1 MLIIVNLI
9 IIIVRSMLTASAPT
23 SGRVTSGLSLAAA
36 GVINIIIV
44 VIIIIIA
51 RSMLTASATMS
62 GRDEE
67 LRAVSAWLLAAAV
80 IIIIII
86 VRSMLTASV
95 TTGERVTSRVGLG
108 GGHRNHH
115 QSLQHA

>member
-36 GVINIIIV
+36 GVI
-44 VIIIIIA
+44 IIIIA

-67 LRAVSAWLLAAAV
+67 LRAVSAWLLAAEV